1 MIYDLKSIRSAGV
14 TQAHLKRMFE
24 LPEVKRAKTDEG
36 KRINRLIDLHSNRI
50 DDGVRRALARSRA
63 AYAIERAY
71 DAPQQ
76 QISYTLVRDLID
88 RNASAAEVESMATNW
103 GLKSMLAPW
112 INADG
117 VPLDVNGN
125 KMTDKN
131 AGRPGYKLNIPTF
144 FNVFLP
150 MVMAYTKIRWAKL
163 FGDRD
168 QHPLLKYEPLMSTS
182 KGVALCRVI
191 TSRISRMSQEMGY
204 REDIKQSI
212 LGMLLQ
218 SFSVQFP
225 MESYYIENQVIGGKE
240 KVVKEGVRWHRPHAT
255 KIFYDPAHP
264 LHTIN
269 SDTGCEYIGYWS
281 LQRWGEVQDN
291 KNFWNKEGVSINSP
305 GWRGD
310 NLMSVYQEMYPCRM
324 KFPSFG
330 SSNTNDREE
339 QAFRYSS
346 SADRDAAI
354 DVTVLFQKLIPA
366 DWGLGGYKHPIWM
379 RFVYGGDRTVLYAEP
394 MAYVPANVFLYDYDE
409 NRNTNSSLA
418 LELLPFQDQLSQL
431 ISQYL
436 LTVRKNLI
444 SVVAVNNDVVDK
456 DFFNRMSNGA
466 ENALRGIEFMRYSR
480 KATARQQDDIRTA
493 FEPLAMPKG
502 STVEI
507 LGAINT
513 ILGTLERV
521 LGFSSQEVGGQA
533 SHQQS
538 ATETSI
544 IAANTTVRMGFTA
557 SGVDA
562 GIHAFKR
569 AVYQAFVAYGSDEVI
584 AQVADMY
591 PAGRKALEDAGFK
604 IEEGESKTLG
614 VSGPKGAL
622 MVDAF
627 SSERDGS
634 NRINE
639 PMAAQMMLTFVDR
652 LMVPQFLQVI
662 GVDAMMEMLK
672 EVASGFGIPV
682 DFIARMK
689 AAKAEAGKNPEEQEQ
704 LVNAMRGIAQEELAN
719 FSDAVKTNI
728 MEPLGQTQQQV
739 AATSEAVAAVADA
752 QQKDNA
758 AIGQLAAAI
767 DRLIAAAIPQPNAP
781 IDGGLAPQGQQ
792 AMPMSPTIV
801 G

>member
-14 TQAHLKRMFE
+14 TQAHLKKMFE
-24 LPEVKRAKTDEG
+24 MPEVKRSKTDEG
-36 KRINRLIDLHSNRI
+36 KKINKLIELHSNRI
-50 DDGVRRALARSRA
+50 DDGVRRALDRSRA

-103 GLKSMLAPW
+103 GLKAMLSPMT
-112 INADG
+112 NSDG
-117 VPLDVNGN
+117 VLLDVNGN
-125 KMTDKN
+125 KLNDKN
-131 AGRPGYKLNIPTF
+131 GGRPGYKLNLPTF

-150 MVMAYTKIRWAKL
+150 LVMAYTKIRWAKL

-168 QHPLLKYEPLMSTS
+168 QYPLLKYEPLMMTS
-182 KGVALCRVI
+182 KDLALCRVI
-191 TSRISRMSQEMGY
+191 TSRISRMAQEMGY
-204 REDIKQSI
+204 REDIKQAI

-225 MESYYIENQVIGGKE
+225 MEPYYQEKQVIGGKE

-255 KIFYDPAHP
+255 KIFFDPAHP

-281 LQRWGEVQDN
+281 LQRWGEVTDN
-291 KNFWNKEGVSINSP
+291 KSFWNKEQIAINSP

-310 NLMSVYQEMYPCRM
+310 NLMNVYQEMYPCRM

-330 SSNTNDREE
+330 STNPNDREE
-339 QAFRYSS
+339 KAFRYSS
-346 SADRDAAI
+346 TSDRDAAV
-354 DVTVLFQKLIPA
+354 DVTVFFHKLVPA
-366 DWGLGGYKHPIWM
+366 DWGLGDYKHPIWM

-444 SVVAVNNDVVDK
+444 SIVAVNNDVVDK

-480 KATARQQDDIRTA
+480 KATARQQDDIRTS
-493 FEPLAMPKG
+493 FEPLSMPKG
-502 STVEI
+502 STIEI

-513 ILGTLERV
+513 IIGTLERV

-533 SHQQS
+533 THQQS

-557 SGVDA
+557 SGVDS

-569 AVYQAFVAYGSDEVI
+569 SVYQAFVAYGSDEVT
-584 AQVADMY
+584 AQVADMF

-604 IEEGESKTLG
+604 IEEGEAATFG

-639 PMAAQMMLTFVDR
+639 PQAAQMMLTLVDR

-662 GVDAMMEMLK
+662 GIDAMLEMLK
-672 EVASGFGIPV
+672 EVATLFGIPV
-682 DFIARMK
+682 DFVARIK
-689 AAKAEAGKNPEEQEQ
+689 AAKAAAGDNPEEQEQ
-704 LVNAMRGIAQEELAN
+704 LVNAMRGIAQEELAG
-719 FSDAVKTNI
+719 FSEAVKTNI
-728 MEPLGQTQQQV
+728 VEPLGQTQQQV
-739 AATSEAVAAVADA
+739 AATSEALAAVADA
-752 QQKDNA
+752 QQKDNQ

-767 DRLIAAAIPQPNAP
+767 DRLVAAAIPQPGSPMN
-781 IDGGLAPQGQQ
+781 GGLPMQGEGMMT
-792 AMPMSPTIV
+792 MPPPIV